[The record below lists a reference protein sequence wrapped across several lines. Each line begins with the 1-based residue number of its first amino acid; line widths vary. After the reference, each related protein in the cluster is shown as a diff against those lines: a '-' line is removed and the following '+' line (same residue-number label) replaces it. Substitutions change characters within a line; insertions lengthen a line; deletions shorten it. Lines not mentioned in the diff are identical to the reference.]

1 MGCEPQPV
9 GELAEAFAG
18 FADQLLDRLRR
29 LEERVLALEVVIATM
44 VRDEVTGPEL
54 RRTVMQRLGTEIRQ
68 SIIANSSSLEA
79 AAALVGAMLELLPEP
94 KPERKGEQPEP
105 PVEARTAAEAAVP
118 LTRLDSAAPC
128 RLQ

>member
-1 MGCEPQPV
+1 MECEPQPV

-68 SIIANSSSLEA
+68 SIIANSTSLEA
-79 AAALVGAMLELLPEP
+79 ASALIGTVLKLLPEDEA
-94 KPERKGEQPEP
+94 ERNRAIRAGG
-105 PVEARTAAEAAVP
+105 
-118 LTRLDSAAPC
+118 
-128 RLQ
+128 